1 MVNCGAG
8 EGMGVL
14 VLVLMEVTGM
24 QAGMPSSRDGMVL
37 VVMMVLLEQKLRT
50 VVEVMV
56 EVVTVQGG

>member
-1 MVNCGAG
+1 
-8 EGMGVL
+8 MGVL